1 MKLYCSVTSRG
12 TPEGCRAF
20 PAGSSLR
27 FEFAVSDMELRCD
40 EIYFY
45 LGCDE
50 RVIIS
55 RAVQFENTPGG
66 FCCAFSLE
74 TGEFCDTSG
83 LYFFHFEFV
92 SAGRRYYAYFEGGEC
107 FASDR
112 FINES
117 ELLVYR
123 REYSVPEWFTRGAVY
138 QIFPDRFF
146 RSGKVPKRADT
157 PYNDDWENGVPE
169 YPRRHG
175 EAFPNN
181 THFGGDLYGIAEKL
195 PYIASLGVKC
205 IYLNPIF
212 SAFSNHKYD
221 TGDFLRVDP
230 CFGGDEALSYLLGR
244 AHEAGIAVVLDG
256 VFNHVGDDSIY
267 FDRYHRYGSGA
278 CDGTDSPYYEWF
290 SFTHYPDEYDSWWG
304 IKNLPKVRRC
314 ESYRD
319 FICKT
324 VIPKYMNMG
333 VDGWRL
339 DVADELEAD
348 FLDDI
353 CAAIKGCKAD
363 ALIIGEVWENAVDK
377 IAYGERKRYFRGR
390 QLDSVTNYPYRN
402 AVVDYMLYGD
412 AEAFVSTVKSIW
424 RSYPPE
430 TLVCALNF
438 LGSHD
443 TERITT
449 LLSGVRDEGFSNDE
463 LASKALSPQ
472 AHAQAFARVKAA
484 YTILCFLP
492 GVPCIYYGDEIGME
506 GYHDPFNRRPF
517 PPAGFDSPESG
528 FFAHIN
534 RVRRG
539 EELFSAEYLEAESVC
554 PGVADIRRRGAGGE
568 IRLVSNMSS
577 AAAEVDIGH
586 GYTDLLA
593 NVPAAKRLSLPPGEV
608 YILKRKA

>member
-1 MKLYCSVTSRG
+1 MNPNCCVTSDG
-12 TPEGCRAF
+12 TPKGCRAF
-20 PAGSSLR
+20 PSGSSLR
-27 FEFAVSDMELRCD
+27 FEFAVKDTDIRCD
-40 EIYFY
+40 ELYFY

-55 RAVQFENTPGG
+55 RTVPFENTQNG
-66 FCCAFSLE
+66 FSCAFSLE
-74 TGEFCDTSG
+74 TAEFCESSG

-92 SAGRRYYAYFEGGEC
+92 SAGKRYYAYFENGGC
-107 FASDR
+107 FVSDR
-112 FINES
+112 FVNES
-117 ELLVYR
+117 ELLIYHN
-123 REYSVPEWFTRGAVY
+123 EYPAPEWLFRGAVY

-146 RSGKVPKRADT
+146 RSGRVPKREDT
-157 PYNDDWENGVPE
+157 PYNDDWISGIPE
-169 YPRRHG
+169 YPRRQG
-175 EAFPNN
+175 DAFPNN

-212 SAFSNHKYD
+212 RAFSNHKYD
-221 TGDFLRVDP
+221 TGDFLAVDP
-230 CFGGDEALSYLLGR
+230 CFGGDEALSYLLKR
-244 AHEAGIAVVLDG
+244 AHETGIAVVLDG

-267 FDRYHRYGSGA
+267 FDRLHRYGSGA
-278 CDGTDSPYYEWF
+278 CDSEDSPYYEWF

-324 VIPKYMNMG
+324 VIPKYMEMG

-339 DVADELEAD
+339 DVVDELEAD
-348 FLDDI
+348 FLDDV
-353 CAAIKGCKAD
+353 CAAIKRYKPD
-363 ALIIGEVWENAVDK
+363 ALIIGEVWENAADK

-402 AVVDYMLYGD
+402 AVVDYMLHGTAD
-412 AEAFVSTVKSIW
+412 AFVSAVNALY

-430 TLVCALNF
+430 KLACTLNF

-443 TERITT
+443 TERIIT

-463 LASKALSPQ
+463 LAAKTLSPE
-472 AHAQAFARVKAA
+472 AHARAFARVKAA
-484 YTILCFLP
+484 YTILSFLP
-492 GVPCIYYGDEIGME
+492 GVPCIYYGDEIGTE

-517 PPAGFDSPESG
+517 PPSGFVSSESG
-528 FFAHIN
+528 YFARLN
-534 RVRRG
+534 KLRS
-539 EELFSAEYLEAESVC
+539 EEPLFGAEVLETAVPC
-554 PGVADIRRRGAGGE
+554 AGVADIKRRGAEGE
-568 IRLVSNMSS
+568 LRLLSNMSDV
-577 AAAEVDIGH
+577 AAEIDIGA
-586 GYTDLLA
+586 GYIDIISGQP
-593 NVPAAKRLSLPPGEV
+593 VAKKAVLQPGEV